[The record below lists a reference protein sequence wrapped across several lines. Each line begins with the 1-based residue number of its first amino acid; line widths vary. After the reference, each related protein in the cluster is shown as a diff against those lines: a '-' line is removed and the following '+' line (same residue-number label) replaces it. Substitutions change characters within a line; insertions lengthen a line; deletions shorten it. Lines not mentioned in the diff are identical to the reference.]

1 MATLETK
8 PPETAG
14 TGSSEPPASPPS
26 SAPASPI
33 AERFPALDKL
43 AFTSRRRRV
52 PFIQQNTASDCGA
65 ASLAMVLAYHGKH
78 LRLDDVR
85 KVTGF
90 GRDGADALAILSAA
104 RVFGLRGRGVKVEE
118 VDDLRYLPQGSIL
131 HWQFNHFLVFE
142 RLTPEGADLVDPGG
156 GRRSVSR
163 DELGRSFTGVA
174 LTFEEGEDFEPQE
187 GEPRRWG
194 RFLKL
199 LREQGG
205 VLQRVVVTSAM
216 VQLFALAVPL
226 LIGSLVDRVIPRG
239 DVQLLAVLGGG
250 LAAIVGFS
258 FLASLLRSFLLLY
271 MRTHL
276 DARMTL
282 DFLDHLV
289 DLPYAFFQQRSA
301 GDLIM
306 RMGSNATVREILT
319 SGALSGVLD
328 GLMVTLYLVLLLA
341 ASPTLGLLVV
351 LLGGIRIGLFL
362 FTRRKTRDLMSRSL
376 QTEARSQSYQVNLL
390 AGIETL
396 KAAGAEHRSVEQWSH
411 LYVDVL
417 NVSLARGRLQAF
429 VDSILSAL
437 ATASPLVILIW
448 GGVQVLDGHLT
459 LGTMLALNALAAGFL
474 TPLSTLITNA
484 FQFQLL
490 GSYMDRLEDVLET
503 PREQDP
509 ATVKPAARLKGG
521 IKLENVSFR
530 YGPHAPLAVEEVSID
545 VPPGRFVALVGRSG
559 AGKSTL
565 ASLLVGLYPPS
576 EGRILFDGVDLA
588 ELEFRSVRRQVG
600 VVPQHPY
607 LFGTSIRANI
617 TLADPTLPL
626 SRAVEAGKLAHIHDD
641 IMAMPMGY
649 ETIMADG
656 GASLSGGQRQRLAL
670 ARALVHRPA
679 ILLLDEATSS
689 LDTRTERAIQGELSA
704 LRATRIVIA
713 HRLST
718 IRDADLILVMDGG
731 RLVEQ
736 GKHDELIA
744 LGGVY
749 AALVAAQMEK
759 EKLQTA
765 EV

>member
-1 MATLETK
+1 VPET
-8 PPETAG
+8 PETATTMEEKNG
-14 TGSSEPPASPPS
+14 KPAETA
-26 SAPASPI
+26 AP
-33 AERFPALDKL
+33 EGGLHDRFPALDKL
-43 AFTSRRRRV
+43 AFAGRRQRV

-65 ASLAMVLAYHGKH
+65 ASLTMVLAYHGKH

-85 KVTGF
+85 KITGF

-104 RVFGLRGRGVKVEE
+104 RVFGLRGRGVKVDE
-118 VDDLRYLPQGSIL
+118 VDDLRFLPAGSIL

-142 RLTPEGADLVDPGG
+142 RLTADGADLVDPAG
-156 GRRSVSR
+156 GRRRVSR

-174 LTFEEGEDFEPQE
+174 LTFEPGEDFEPQE
-187 GEPRRWG
+187 GEPRKWD
-194 RFLKL
+194 RFIKL
-199 LREQGG
+199 LREHSG
-205 VLQRVVVTSAM
+205 VLKRIVVTSGM

-239 DVQLLAVLGGG
+239 DLQLLWVLAGG

-258 FLASLLRSFLLLY
+258 FLSSLLRSFLLLY

-328 GLMVTLYLVLLLA
+328 GLMVTLYLVLLLV
-341 ASPTLGLLVV
+341 ASPTMGLLVV
-351 LLGGIRIGLFL
+351 VLGAFRIALFL
-362 FTRRKTRDLMSRSL
+362 FTRKKTKDLMSRSL

-417 NVSLARGRLQAF
+417 NISLARGRLQAF
-429 VDSILSAL
+429 VDSTLSAL
-437 ATASPLVILIW
+437 ATASPLIVLVW
-448 GGVQVLDGHLT
+448 GAVQVLQGHLT

-509 ATVKPAARLKGG
+509 TTVKPAPRLKGG
-521 IKLENVSFR
+521 IRLENVSFR
-530 YGPHAPLAVEEVSID
+530 YGPLSPLAVRDVSVDI
-545 VPPGRFVALVGRSG
+545 PPGRFVALVGRSG

-565 ASLLVGLYPPS
+565 ASLLVGLYPPTD
-576 EGRILFDGVDLA
+576 GRILFDGIDLM
-588 ELEFRSVRRQVG
+588 ELELRSVRRQVG

-607 LFGTSIRANI
+607 LFGSSIRGNI
-617 TLADPTLPL
+617 SLSDPSLPL
-626 SRAVEAGKLAHIHDD
+626 SRAVEAAKLAHIHDD
-641 IMAMPMGY
+641 IVVMPMGY
-649 ETIMADG
+649 ETILADG

-679 ILLLDEATSS
+679 ILLLDEATSA
-689 LDTRTERAIQGELSA
+689 LDTRTEREIQQELEG
-704 LRATRIVIA
+704 LRTTRIVIA

-718 IRDADLILVMDGG
+718 IRHADLILVMDDG

-736 GKHDELIA
+736 GRHEELLA

-749 AALVAAQMEK
+749 ASLVAAQMEK
-759 EKLQTA
+759 EKMQA
-765 EV
+765 AGV

>member
-1 MATLETK
+1 MPDA
-8 PPETAG
+8 PE
-14 TGSSEPPASPPS
+14 PNL
-26 SAPASPI
+26 SAPAPSSPGPLQ
-33 AERFPALDKL
+33 ERFPALEKL
-43 AFTSRRRRV
+43 AFSGRRKRV
-52 PFIQQNTASDCGA
+52 PFVQQNTASDCGA
-65 ASLAMVLAYHGKH
+65 ASLTMVLAYHGKH

-90 GRDGADALAILSAA
+90 GRDGADAQALLSAA

-118 VDDLRYLPQGSIL
+118 VEDLRFLPSGSIL

-142 RLTPEGADLVDPGG
+142 RLTPEGAELVDPAG
-156 GRRSVSR
+156 GRRRVAR

-174 LTFEEGEDFEPQE
+174 LAFEPGEDFEPQE
-187 GEPRRWG
+187 GESRRWG
-194 RFLKL
+194 RFFKI
-199 LREQGG
+199 LREHSA
-205 VLQRVVVTSAM
+205 VLQRIVVTSGM

-226 LIGSLVDRVIPRG
+226 LIGALVDRVIPRG
-239 DVQLLAVLGGG
+239 DIQLLGILGAG
-250 LAAIVGFS
+250 LAVIVGFS
-258 FLASLLRSFLLLY
+258 FLSTLLRSFLLLY
-271 MRTHL
+271 LRTHL

-328 GLMVTLYLVLLLA
+328 GLMVTLYLILLLA
-341 ASPTLGLLVV
+341 ASPTMGVLV
-351 LLGGIRIGLFL
+351 LLLGAFRVTLFL
-362 FTRRKTRDLMSRSL
+362 FTRKKTRDLMSRSL

-417 NVSLARGRLQAF
+417 NISLSRGRLQAW
-429 VDSILSAL
+429 VDSTLTAL
-437 ATASPLVILIW
+437 GTASPLVVLVW
-448 GGVQVLDGHLT
+448 GGVQVLQGQLT

-474 TPLSTLITNA
+474 TPLSTLISNA

-509 ATVKPAARLKGG
+509 ATVKPAPRLKGG
-521 IKLENVSFR
+521 IRLENVSFR
-530 YGPHAPLAVEEVSID
+530 YGPMAPLAVQDVSID
-545 VPPGRFVALVGRSG
+545 ISPGRFVALVGRSG

-565 ASLLVGLYPPS
+565 ASLLVGLYSPTD
-576 EGRILFDGVDLA
+576 GRILFDGLDLK
-588 ELEFRSVRRQVG
+588 ELELRSVRRQVG

-607 LFGTSIRANI
+607 LFGTSLRANI
-617 TLADPTLPL
+617 TLSDPTLPL
-626 SRAVEAGKLAHIHDD
+626 ARAVEAAKLAHIHDD
-641 IMAMPMGY
+641 VIQMPMGY
-649 ETIMADG
+649 ETILADG
-656 GASLSGGQRQRLAL
+656 GASLSGGQRQRIAL

-689 LDTRTERAIQGELSA
+689 LDTRTERAIQGELEA

-718 IRDADLILVMDGG
+718 IREADLILVMDEG

-736 GKHDELIA
+736 GRHEDLLA

-749 AALVAAQMEK
+749 ASLVAAQMEK
-759 EKLQTA
+759 EKLQAA

>member
-1 MATLETK
+1 M
-8 PPETAG
+8 PEPGPERTP
-14 TGSSEPPASPPS
+14 ER
-26 SAPASPI
+26 APAGEDGGR
-33 AERFPALDKL
+33 AEAPLHRRFPALERL
-43 AFTSRRRRV
+43 ALNGRRQRV
-52 PFIQQNTASDCGA
+52 PYVQQNTASDCGA
-65 ASLAMVLAYHGKH
+65 ASLTMVLGFHGKH

-90 GRDGADALAILSAA
+90 GRDGADAMAILNAA

-118 VDDLRYLPQGSIL
+118 VEDLRFLPAGSIL

-142 RLTPEGADLVDPGG
+142 RQTADGGADLVDPAA
-156 GRRSVSR
+156 GRRHASR
-163 DELGRSFTGVA
+163 EELGRSFTGVA
-174 LTFEEGEDFEPQE
+174 LTFEPGEDFEPQE
-187 GEPRRWG
+187 GEGRRWD
-194 RFLKL
+194 RFVRL
-199 LREQGG
+199 LRAHSG
-205 VLQRVVVTSAM
+205 VLKRVLVTSAM
-216 VQLFALAVPL
+216 VQIFALAVPV
-226 LIGSLVDRVIPRG
+226 LIGVLVDRVIPRG
-239 DVQLLAVLGGG
+239 DLQLLGV
-250 LAAIVGFS
+250 LAAGLVTIVGFS
-258 FLASLLRSFLLLY
+258 FLSSILRSFLLLY

-319 SGALSGVLD
+319 SGTLSGVLD
-328 GLMVTLYLVLLLA
+328 GFLVTLYLILLFVTSPSMGVLV
-341 ASPTLGLLVV
+341 LGL
-351 LLGGIRIGLFL
+351 GAIRVGLFL
-362 FTRRKTRDLMSRSL
+362 FTRKRHRDLMTRSL

-396 KAAGAEHRSVEQWSH
+396 KAAGAEHRAVEQWSH

-417 NVSLARGRLQAF
+417 NISLARGRLSAF
-429 VDSILSAL
+429 VDSILAAL
-437 ATASPLVILIW
+437 GMASPLVVLIW
-448 GGVQVLDGHLT
+448 GGLQVLRGDLS
-459 LGTMLALNALAAGFL
+459 LGTMLAMNALAAGFL

-490 GSYMDRLEDVLET
+490 GSYLDRIEDVFEAK
-503 PREQDP
+503 REQDP
-509 ATVKPAARLKGG
+509 AAVKPAPRLKGG
-521 IKLENVSFR
+521 IRLDKVSFK
-530 YGPHAPLAVEEVSID
+530 YGPHAPWAVEDVSVEI
-545 VPPGRFVALVGRSG
+545 PPGRFVALVGRSG

-565 ASLLVGLYPPS
+565 ASLLVGLYRPT
-576 EGRILFDGVDLA
+576 EGKILFDGTDLE
-588 ELEFRSVRRQVG
+588 ELDLRSVRRQVG

-617 TLADPTLPL
+617 VLSDPSLPL
-626 SRAVEAGKLAHIHDD
+626 SRAVEAAKLAHIHQDV
-641 IMAMPMGY
+641 MVMPMGY

-679 ILLLDEATSS
+679 ILLLDEATSA
-689 LDTRTERAIQGELSA
+689 LDTRTEREIQRELAA
-704 LRATRIVIA
+704 LRTTRIVIA

-718 IRDADLILVMDGG
+718 VRDADLILVMDQG

-736 GKHDELIA
+736 GRHDELLA
-744 LGGVY
+744 LEGVY
-749 AALVAAQMEK
+749 AGLVAAQMEK
-759 EKLQTA
+759 ERMRAA

>member
-1 MATLETK
+1 
-8 PPETAG
+8 
-14 TGSSEPPASPPS
+14 
-26 SAPASPI
+26 
-33 AERFPALDKL
+33 
-43 AFTSRRRRV
+43 
-52 PFIQQNTASDCGA
+52 
-65 ASLAMVLAYHGKH
+65 
-78 LRLDDVR
+78 
-85 KVTGF
+85 
-90 GRDGADALAILSAA
+90 
-104 RVFGLRGRGVKVEE
+104 
-118 VDDLRYLPQGSIL
+118 
-131 HWQFNHFLVFE
+131 
-142 RLTPEGADLVDPGG
+142 
-156 GRRSVSR
+156 
-163 DELGRSFTGVA
+163 
-174 LTFEEGEDFEPQE
+174 
-187 GEPRRWG
+187 
-194 RFLKL
+194 
-199 LREQGG
+199 
-205 VLQRVVVTSAM
+205 M

-239 DVQLLAVLGGG
+239 DMQLLAVLGVG

-258 FLASLLRSFLLLY
+258 FLSSLLRSFLLLY
-271 MRTHL
+271 LRTHL

-341 ASPTLGLLVV
+341 ASPTMGLLVL
-351 LLGGIRIGLFL
+351 LLGAFRVGLFL
-362 FTRRKTRDLMSRSL
+362 FTRKKTRDLMSRSL

-417 NVSLARGRLQAF
+417 NISLARGRLQAW
-429 VDSILSAL
+429 VDSTLAAL
-437 ATASPLVILIW
+437 GTASPLVVLVW
-448 GGVQVLDGHLT
+448 GGVQVLQGHLT

-509 ATVKPAARLKGG
+509 LAVKPAPRLKGG
-521 IKLENVSFR
+521 IRLENVSFR
-530 YGPHAPLAVEEVSID
+530 YGPMAPLAVEDVSVDI
-545 VPPGRFVALVGRSG
+545 PPGRFVALVGRSG

-565 ASLLVGLYPPS
+565 ASLLVGLYPPT
-576 EGRILFDGVDLA
+576 EGRILFDGLDLK

-617 TLADPTLPL
+617 TLSDPTLPL
-626 SRAVEAGKLAHIHDD
+626 SRAVEAAKLAHIHDD
-641 IMAMPMGY
+641 VIQMPMGY
-649 ETIMADG
+649 ESIMADG

-679 ILLLDEATSS
+679 ILLLDEATSA
-689 LDTRTERAIQGELSA
+689 LDTRTERAIQKELEA
-704 LRATRIVIA
+704 LRTTRVVIA

-718 IRDADLILVMDGG
+718 IREADLILVMDQG

-736 GKHDELIA
+736 GRHEELLA

-749 AALVAAQMEK
+749 AGLVAAQMEK
-759 EKLQTA
+759 EKMQA
-765 EV
+765 AGV

>member
-8 PPETAG
+8 PPARTEP
-14 TGSSEPPASPPS
+14 SEPPPASPAS
-26 SAPASPI
+26 PASPI
-33 AERFPALDKL
+33 GERFPALDKL

-65 ASLAMVLAYHGKH
+65 ASLAMALAYHGKH

-118 VDDLRYLPQGSIL
+118 VDDLKYVPQGSIL

-142 RLTPEGADLVDPGG
+142 RLTPEGADLVDPAG

-328 GLMVTLYLVLLLA
+328 GLMVTLYLVLLMA
-341 ASPTLGLLVV
+341 ASPTLGLLVLV
-351 LLGGIRIGLFL
+351 LAAFRIGLFL

-437 ATASPLVILIW
+437 GTASPLVILIW

-509 ATVKPAARLKGG
+509 ATVKPSARLKGG

-530 YGPHAPLAVEEVSID
+530 YGPHAPLAVENVSID